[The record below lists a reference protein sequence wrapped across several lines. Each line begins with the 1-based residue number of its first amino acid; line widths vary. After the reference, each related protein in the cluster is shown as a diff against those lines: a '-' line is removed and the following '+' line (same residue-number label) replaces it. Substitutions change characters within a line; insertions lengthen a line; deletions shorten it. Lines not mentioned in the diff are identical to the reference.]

1 MPFKNV
7 RFKPIGR
14 VRNNIVEIG
23 KKWLKGLEGLEGFS
37 HIILL
42 GWLNRTHK
50 PVMKIRPKGIKN
62 FSGIGFMATRT
73 PHRPN
78 PIGLTVVRL
87 LKRRGGRFYVAG
99 LDFTEGTPIIDIKPY
114 TRKDFIKGF
123 RMPGW
128 VKRLDKLETD
138 PLRKYAI

>member
-1 MPFKNV
+1 MPSKSACF
-7 RFKPIGR
+7 RPIGR
-14 VRNNIVEIG
+14 VRKSVVEIE
-23 KKWLKGLEGLEGFS
+23 KRWLKGLENLEGFS

-42 GWLNRTHK
+42 GWMDRTHK
-50 PVMKIRPKGIKN
+50 PVMKIRPKGIKSFPN
-62 FSGIGFMATRT
+62 VGFMATRT

-78 PIGLTVVRL
+78 PVGLTVVKL
-87 LKRRGGRFYVAG
+87 LKRRGCRLYVRG
-99 LDFTEGTPIIDIKPY
+99 LDFMEGTPIIDIKPY

-138 PLRKYAI
+138 PLRRYAG